1 MGERVKA
8 LGMTIQEES
17 EQEMTILNNTSMNSK
32 PFFGIL
38 GRISAIPLRGAIPI
52 VFFLLTP

>member
-1 MGERVKA
+1 VKA